1 MFRGPEMDERK
12 KVDPRN
18 VYISGTSGL
27 QTEVTKPA
35 EDLSETEAGQR
46 IAAARNFFEHL
57 ERSIKT
63 IGIYRHNTSHYG
75 EYLDKSW
82 RALSAILEKEG
93 SLALK
98 VDQLVFKCLDVPV
111 YEGEADEQNI
121 AYRFYRDGMRILIFR
136 QGLTA
141 EELLNWVLICM
152 TNFRSSEYMH
162 EDMVSL
168 MWKQEFVSIE
178 YVVVES
184 ISVGTESEED
194 AKLEV
199 DKIVNYLYKRMTSKS
214 KDRFRF
220 ARVSL
225 EDLEIELDDVEQAKG
240 VLIKGTTATNEDKA
254 KVQEQLEEEDED
266 RMLPKLVVI
275 LFKVLEEELDQDL
288 GQSIEEVFIQLL
300 DSMLMHEDFRGINQI
315 LRKFKGIQRKSL
327 PPGNQ
332 ARIEKIE
339 ENFTARMGEAER
351 IGRIGEILDTAAE
364 IKDPQEVYRYLT
376 RLDSQSI
383 LPMLEALERMEK
395 PDPRRLFCDALA
407 VVGKEHL
414 DVFARRLQ
422 STKANVVRDML
433 YIIDKL
439 NPPNKLQLMAQLLKH
454 PNLAIRLEALNTIGT
469 GNDESCRVY
478 VLDALKDQDIQMRMT
493 AARLLPNFDMK
504 AAVKTLFGIV
514 NDSDFHKK
522 PDKEQSA
529 IFSALAMTN
538 APEAA
543 EFFRQQ
549 IRSTSLL
556 SKKKLME
563 YKRNIVNGL
572 GMSGSIAAYK
582 LLKAELEV
590 GIKEEEV
597 ATLAERICNR
607 LREKLLGS

>member
-1 MFRGPEMDERK
+1 MVRGPDMAEHK

-27 QTEVTKPA
+27 QTDVTKPA

-63 IGIYRHNTSHYG
+63 IGIYRHNTAHYG
-75 EYLDKSW
+75 EYLDKTW
-82 RALSAILEKEG
+82 RALSAILDQEG
-93 SLALK
+93 TLALK
-98 VDQLVFKCLDVPV
+98 VDQLAFKYMDVPI
-111 YEGEADEQNI
+111 YEGQADDQNI

-152 TNFRSSEYMH
+152 TNFRSSEFLH

-168 MWKQEFVSIE
+168 MWKQEFSSIE

-184 ISVGTESEED
+184 ISVGGEGED
-194 AKLEV
+194 EAKVEV

-214 KDRFRF
+214 KDRFHF

-240 VLIKGTTATNEDKA
+240 VLIKGTTATDEDKA
-254 KVQEQLEEEDED
+254 RVQLQLEEEDEN

-300 DSMLMHEDFRGINQI
+300 DSMLLHEDFRSINQI
-315 LRKFKGIQRKSL
+315 LRKFKGIQRKNL
-327 PPGNQ
+327 PSGNQ

-339 ENFTARMGEAER
+339 ENFIGRMGEGER

-376 RLDSQSI
+376 RLDTQSI
-383 LPMLEALERMEK
+383 LPILEALERMEK
-395 PDPRRLFCDALA
+395 QDPRRLFCDALA
-407 VVGKEHL
+407 VLGKEHL

-454 PNLAIRLEALNTIGT
+454 PNLAIRLEALNTIGA
-469 GNDESCRVY
+469 GSDEDCRVY
-478 VLDALKDQDIQMRMT
+478 VLNALEDPDTQMRMT

-504 AAVKTLFGIV
+504 AAVKTLFHIV
-514 NDSDFHKK
+514 NGPDFGKK
-522 PDKEQSA
+522 PAKEQA
-529 IFSALAMTN
+529 AFFSALAMTN
-538 APEAA
+538 THEAS

-549 IRSTSLL
+549 LRSTTLI
-556 SKKKLME
+556 SKKKLTE

-582 LLKAELEV
+582 LLKAELEI

-597 ATLAERICNR
+597 AALAERICGR

>member
-1 MFRGPEMDERK
+1 MVRGPEMAERK

-18 VYISGTSGL
+18 VYISGTSEL
-27 QTEVTKPA
+27 QSDATKPA

-46 IAAARNFFEHL
+46 IAAAREFFDHL
-57 ERSIKT
+57 GRSIKT

-75 EYLDKSW
+75 EYLEKTW
-82 RALSAILEKEG
+82 RALSAILDSDG
-93 SLALK
+93 SFALK
-98 VDQLVFKCLDVPV
+98 VDQLAFKFMDVPI
-111 YEGEADEQNI
+111 YEGEADDQNI
-121 AYRFYRDGMRILIFR
+121 AFRFYRDGMRILIFR

-152 TNFRSSEYMH
+152 TNFRSSENLH

-168 MWKQEFVSIE
+168 MWKQEFSNIE

-184 ISVGTESEED
+184 ISVGGEGED
-194 AKLEV
+194 EAKIEV

-214 KDRFRF
+214 KDRFHF

-240 VLIKGTTATNEDKA
+240 VLIKGTTATEEDKVR
-254 KVQEQLEEEDED
+254 VQQELEEEDQD

-300 DSMLMHEDFRGINQI
+300 DSMLLHEDFRSINQI
-315 LRKFKGIQRKSL
+315 LRKFKGIQRKNL
-327 PPGNQ
+327 PSGNQ

-339 ENFTARMGEAER
+339 ENFIGRMGEGER

-376 RLDSQSI
+376 RLDTQSI

-395 PDPRRLFCDALA
+395 QDPRRLFCDALA
-407 VVGKEHL
+407 VLGKEHL

-439 NPPNKLQLMAQLLKH
+439 NPPDKLKLMAQLLKH
-454 PNLAIRLEALNTIGT
+454 PNLAIRLEALNTIGA
-469 GNDESCRVY
+469 GNDETCRVY
-478 VLDALKDQDIQMRMT
+478 VLNALEDPDTQMRMT

-514 NDSDFHKK
+514 NASEFHKK
-522 PDKEQSA
+522 PAKEQAA

-538 APEAA
+538 TPEAA

-549 IRSTSLL
+549 LRSTSLL
-556 SKKKLME
+556 SKKKLGE

-597 ATLAERICNR
+597 AALAERICGR
-607 LREKLLGS
+607 MREKLLGS

>member
-1 MFRGPEMDERK
+1 MTERK

-18 VYISGTSGL
+18 VYISGTSEL
-27 QTEVTKPA
+27 QPDLKKSA
-35 EDLSETEAGQR
+35 EDLSETETGQR

-57 ERSIKT
+57 ERSMKT
-63 IGIYRHNTSHYG
+63 IGMYLHNTSHYG
-75 EYLDKSW
+75 EYLDKTW
-82 RALSAILEKEG
+82 RALEIILEQEG

-98 VDQLVFKCLDVPV
+98 VDQLAFKYMDVPI
-111 YEGEADEQNI
+111 YEGEADDHNI
-121 AYRFYRDGMRILIFR
+121 AYRFYRSGVRIFILR

-152 TNFRSSEYMH
+152 TNFRAAEYIH
-162 EDMVSL
+162 EDIVSL
-168 MWKQEFVSIE
+168 MWKHEFSNIE

-184 ISVGTESEED
+184 ISVGGEGED
-194 AKLEV
+194 EAKIEV

-214 KDRFRF
+214 KDRFHF

-225 EDLEIELDDVEQAKG
+225 EDLEIELDDIEQAKG
-240 VLIKGTTATNEDKA
+240 VLIKGTTATEDIKV
-254 KVQEQLEEEDED
+254 KVQQQIEEEDQD

-300 DSMLMHEDFRGINQI
+300 DSMLMHEDFRSINQI
-315 LRKFKGIQRKSL
+315 LRKFKGIQRKNL
-327 PPGNQ
+327 PAGNQ

-339 ENFTARMGEAER
+339 DNFTTKMGDAER
-351 IGRIGEILDTAAE
+351 IGRIGEILDTAAD

-383 LPMLEALERMEK
+383 LPLLDTLERMEK
-395 PDPRRLFCDALA
+395 QDPRRLFCDAL
-407 VVGKEHL
+407 VVLGKEHL
-414 DVFARRLQ
+414 DVFARRLG
-422 STKANVVRDML
+422 STKSNVVRDML

-439 NPPNKLQLMAQLLKH
+439 NPPDKLKLMAQLLKH
-454 PNLAIRLEALNTIGT
+454 PNLAIRLEALNTVGA
-469 GNDESCRVY
+469 GNDETCRVY
-478 VLDALKDQDIQMRMT
+478 VLNALTDPDTQMRMT

-504 AAVKTLFGIV
+504 AAVKTLLGIV

-522 PDKEQSA
+522 PAKEQSA

-538 APEAA
+538 LPEAM

-549 IRSTSLL
+549 LRSTSLL
-556 SKKKLME
+556 SRKKLAE

-582 LLKAELEV
+582 LLKAEFEV
-590 GIKEEEV
+590 GIKEEDV
-597 ATLAERICNR
+597 AAQAERICDR
-607 LREKLLGS
+607 MREKLLGS

>member
-1 MFRGPEMDERK
+1 MVRGPKMAERK

-27 QTEVTKPA
+27 QTDITKPA

-46 IAAARNFFEHL
+46 IATARNFFEHL

-75 EYLDKSW
+75 EYLDKTW
-82 RALSAILEKEG
+82 RALEAILEQEG
-93 SLALK
+93 TFALK
-98 VDQLVFKCLDVPV
+98 VDQLAFKYMDVPI
-111 YEGEADEQNI
+111 YEGEANDQNI

-152 TNFRSSEYMH
+152 TNFRASEYLH

-168 MWKQEFVSIE
+168 MWKQEFSNIE

-184 ISVGTESEED
+184 ISVGGEGED
-194 AKLEV
+194 EAKIEV

-214 KDRFRF
+214 KDRFHF

-240 VLIKGTTATNEDKA
+240 VLIKGTTATDEDKA
-254 KVQEQLEEEDED
+254 RVQQQLEEEDQD

-300 DSMLMHEDFRGINQI
+300 DSMLLHEDFRSINQI
-315 LRKFKGIQRKSL
+315 LRKFKGIQRKNL
-327 PPGNQ
+327 PSGNQ
-332 ARIEKIE
+332 ARITKIE
-339 ENFTARMGEAER
+339 ENFTTRMGDGER

-376 RLDSQSI
+376 RLDTQSI
-383 LPMLEALERMEK
+383 LPMLETLERMEK
-395 PDPRRLFCDALA
+395 QDPRRLFCDALA
-407 VVGKEHL
+407 VLGKEHL
-414 DVFARRLQ
+414 DVFARRLG

-454 PNLAIRLEALNTIGT
+454 PNLAIRLEALNTIGA
-469 GNDESCRVY
+469 GSDEKCRIY
-478 VLDALKDQDIQMRMT
+478 VLNALEDPDTQMRMT

-522 PDKEQSA
+522 PDKEQAA

-538 APEAA
+538 TPEAS

-549 IRSTSLL
+549 LRSTSLI
-556 SKKKLME
+556 SKKKLAE
-563 YKRNIVNGL
+563 YKRNIINGL

-582 LLKAELEV
+582 LLKAEIEV

-597 ATLAERICNR
+597 AALAERICNR
-607 LREKLLGS
+607 MREKLLGS